1 MLDNQRKC
9 WESICRMK
17 SSACAFCLLVAV
29 AWAEPSVMVSVR
41 DGETGRPLS
50 GVMVMSEGSDIM
62 AVTDSAGQC
71 AVVSMPRRGG
81 YLLVSRAGYFSLR
94 QPWTQPAKPVPDV
107 VEIELSLFPD
117 RPRVVVGRVFDAGTK
132 LAIPEALVSVAGVE
146 LAETTRADGGFR
158 FSRFPP
164 GPQTLEA
171 SSPGYPRKSHAIQVE
186 GGETSSVDLYL
197 FDTTNVGRLDGTVY
211 DARTGAPVRDARVAV
226 DGTGCVTMTDSAGRY
241 AIENIPVG
249 MNKVL
254 VSGAGYV
261 NAYTVVR
268 LVKDWAVTADLYLRD
283 TVPQPARRK

>member
-1 MLDNQRKC
+1 MAGRQYYTVSLARLLVC
-9 WESICRMK
+9 SICIV
-17 SSACAFCLLVAV
+17 CVAR
-29 AWAEPSVMVSVR
+29 AELSVTAHVR

-62 AVTDSAGQC
+62 AVTDSAGQSM
-71 AVVSMPRRGG
+71 VVSLPRRGG

-94 QPWTQPAKPVPDV
+94 QAWKPPAKPVSDV
-107 VEIELSLFPD
+107 EEIELLLYPD

-132 LAIPEALVSVAGVE
+132 LAISEALVSVVGVE
-146 LAETTRADGGFR
+146 LAETTRADGGFT

-164 GPQTLEA
+164 GPQTLVA
-171 SSPGYPRKSHAIQVE
+171 SSPGYPRKALAIQVE

-197 FDTTNVGRLDGTVY
+197 LDTTNVGRLDGTVY

-254 VSGAGYV
+254 VSGVGYV

-268 LVKDWAVTADLYLRD
+268 LVKDWSVTADLYLRD
-283 TVPQPARRK
+283 TLPPPARRR